1 MSRTLTGTTRGRPSR
16 QRLASIVGALA
27 ITVAACGTGAGPAAR
42 TAQTPTQ
49 DEAPAPT
56 GSMSTAPGQQSPG
69 PPSEALSG
77 RVVDVIDGDTVRIDF
92 GDATESVRLIG
103 IDTPEP
109 SGGFQPTEC
118 FGDEASAFTRELIPP
133 GSEVLVTFDTELRD
147 RFDRLL
153 GYIYRADDGL
163 FINLSIIENGLA
175 GQMTIEPNSTF
186 SGLFAAAAAEADR
199 AGLGLW
205 QACDGPDDLVD
216 S

>member
-1 MSRTLTGTTRGRPSR
+1 
-16 QRLASIVGALA
+16 
-27 ITVAACGTGAGPAAR
+27 
-42 TAQTPTQ
+42 
-49 DEAPAPT
+49 
-56 GSMSTAPGQQSPG
+56 
-69 PPSEALSG
+69 
-77 RVVDVIDGDTVRIDF
+77 VVDVVDGDTVRIDF

-118 FGDEASAFTRELIPP
+118 FGDEASAFTRELIPA
-133 GSEVLVTFDTELRD
+133 GSEVLVTFDAELRD

-163 FINLSIIENGLA
+163 FVNLSIIENGLA

-186 SGLFAAAAAEADR
+186 SSLFGAAAAEANR

-205 QACDGPDDLVD
+205 RACDGPDDLAD